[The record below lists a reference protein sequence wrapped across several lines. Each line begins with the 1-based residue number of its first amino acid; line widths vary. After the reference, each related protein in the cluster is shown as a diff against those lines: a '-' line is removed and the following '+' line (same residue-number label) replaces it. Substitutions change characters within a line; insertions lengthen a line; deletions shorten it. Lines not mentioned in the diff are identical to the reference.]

1 MSRCPIFIVER
12 RAYDEAMSMQRSLW
26 RRFWIGSLA
35 WTQLA
40 AAQTPAAAP
49 APSPTPPAPTVAPTR
64 ATTAGADATKPATV
78 AVQTERDP
86 NDPFVP
92 VDDPMLR
99 PVERAP
105 HNLRDWR
112 EALQLVRTR
121 SPDLRVA
128 LAQIEVSRGRAR
140 MALAGALPKLTGT
153 GTLTHQLVQYEPIN
167 PSPVPFPA
175 TVFTA
180 RADLVVPLLSA
191 RNWYDYATAKDTVQ
205 KIEVDVDEAER
216 KVIAGLA
223 EAVVAVITA
232 ERLAEVTRVSLA
244 SALSTL
250 ELNRR
255 SERLGASNGIDVLR
269 AEQEVA
275 RSRANLIDSD
285 EQVKRSREAL
295 GQALGDSV
303 PWGVP
308 PEINLNTLQ
317 ADARSTCHEESD
329 VERRPD
335 VRSARAAEHIAE
347 RNVSSV
353 DYSFVPTVNA
363 TSALVYS
370 TNDFST
376 GSRGPVAWS
385 IGGVLSWNLYDGGF
399 RYGERQQNEGLLEA
413 TREQTGAIRRAARIQ
428 VGQTRR
434 GVDVARQRLEVARI
448 GNQVA
453 QDSARLARVKFN
465 AGDGTSFDMVDTQR
479 AAREAEL
486 DVTVKEFELV
496 RAEIIAFLALASCDI

>member
-1 MSRCPIFIVER
+1 
-12 RAYDEAMSMQRSLW
+12 MSMQRSLW
-26 RRFWIGSLA
+26 RRFWFGSLA
-35 WTQLA
+35 WAQLA
-40 AAQTPAAAP
+40 AAQTPPTAAP
-49 APSPTPPAPTVAPTR
+49 AGKPTPAAPTR
-64 ATTAGADATKPATV
+64 ATTPDEATKPATA
-78 AVQTERDP
+78 AVQTERDS

-92 VDDPMLR
+92 VDDPMLH
-99 PVERAP
+99 PVARAE

-140 MALAGALPKLTGT
+140 MSLAGALPKLTGT
-153 GTLTHQLVQYEPIN
+153 GTLTHQLILFPN
-167 PSPVPFPA
+167 TSPVPFPA
-175 TVFTA
+175 TVFTT

-191 RNWYDYATAKDTVQ
+191 RNWYDYATAKDSVQ
-205 KIEVDVDEAER
+205 KSEIDVDEAER

-317 ADARSTCHEESD
+317 ADARSTCHEERD

-347 RNVSSV
+347 RNATSV
-353 DYSFVPTVNA
+353 DYAFLPTVNA
-363 TSALVYS
+363 TSSLIYS

-385 IGGVLSWNLYDGGF
+385 IGGVLSWNLYDGGL
-399 RYGERQQNEGLLEA
+399 RYGEQRLNEGLLEA
-413 TREQTGAIRRAARIQ
+413 TREQTGAIRRAAQIQ

-465 AGDGTSFDMVDTQR
+465 AGGGTSFDMVDTQR